1 MSGPKSKAEL
11 LDEMRRE
18 HAEWEALIAGA
29 DETRLTEPGA
39 VGDRSVKDLVAH
51 VMVYE
56 RWVVSNLGDDVPPDP
71 APPPDVDMNDL
82 DQRNAW
88 FYRANRDRPLVD
100 VLADWRRFARRLE
113 ELVEALPEEQL
124 SASFAVTPEG
134 RLRPATESDAAPWP
148 LWSIIDGNA
157 GGHYAEH
164 TPAFRAWLEQR
175 GALINR
181 GTADNQGAS
190 GS

>member
-29 DETRLTEPGA
+29 DEARLTESGA
-39 VGDRSVKDLVAH
+39 VGDWSVKDLVAH

-56 RWVVSNLGDDVPPDP
+56 RWVVGNVGDGVPPDP
-71 APPPDVDMNDL
+71 PPPPDVDMNDQ

-88 FYRANRDRPLVD
+88 FYRANRDRPVAD
-100 VLADWRRFARRLE
+100 VLADWRHFARRLE

-124 SASFAVTPEG
+124 GVSFTVTPEG
-134 RLRPATESDAAPWP
+134 RLRPVTESDAGPPWP
-148 LWSIIDGNA
+148 LWRIIDGNA
-157 GGHYAEH
+157 GRHYADH
-164 TPAFRAWLEQR
+164 TPELREWLT
-175 GALINR
+175 
-181 GTADNQGAS
+181 GTEPR
-190 GS
+190 